1 MDLGDTLRDFSNWLK
16 DHGGSA
22 SGYTPSAVAVTRISS
37 QIPWDVCGVS
47 FQECR
52 DVPLIAAIFNVDGR
66 RELRMYETSCASR
79 VSCLS
84 SSCHISCLMTILTLV
99 RFHQTHPFAM
109 LPPPPLPP
117 GSVSSVLFHP
127 THADVRSMPFLFCW
141 ILSMYFHK
149 SDASRYP
156 YRLCVPWPSVCCF
169 SLFTCS
175 LASVAARL
183 GGGCMDH
190 SICAPWHS
198 HQQFL

>member
-1 MDLGDTLRDFSNWLK
+1 MDLGVTLREFSDWLK
-16 DHGGSA
+16 EHGGSA
-22 SGYTPSAVAVTRISS
+22 SGYTPPAVAVTRVSS
-37 QIPWDVCGVS
+37 QIPWDVCSVS
-47 FQECR
+47 FQECC
-52 DVPLIAAIFNVDGR
+52 DAPLMAAIFNVDGR

-84 SSCHISCLMTILTLV
+84 SSCYTSYLMTILTLI
-99 RFHQTHPFAM
+99 RFHQTHPFAI

-127 THADVRSMPFLFCW
+127 THADVRSTPFTFCW
-141 ILSMYFHK
+141 IILMYSHK

-169 SLFTCS
+169 SLFTRS
-175 LASVAARL
+175 LAGVAARP

-190 SICAPWHS
+190 SICPPWHP
-198 HQQFL
+198 HQQFF